1 MPTFRVT
8 VVNSEFSAWEDHNL
22 PSLDAARKQGLKAAL
37 AMGSDEVCRG
47 KAFFG
52 AEILVEADG
61 DLASRSVVSIGTS
74 PLQ

>member
-8 VVNSEFSAWEDHNL
+8 VVNSEFSAWEEHDL
-22 PSLDAARKQGLKAAL
+22 PSLDAAKKQGRKAAL
-37 AMGSDEVCRG
+37 AMGSDEVRRG